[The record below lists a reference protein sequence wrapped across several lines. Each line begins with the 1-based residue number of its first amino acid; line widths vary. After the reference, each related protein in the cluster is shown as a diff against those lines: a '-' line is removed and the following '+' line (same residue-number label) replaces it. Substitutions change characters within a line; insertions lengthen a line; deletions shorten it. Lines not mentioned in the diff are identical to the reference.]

1 MGGERSQFRRDL
13 TNVPNLI
20 SLFRIA
26 GVGVAAVLLFTD
38 HVAVA
43 LALGLVTGFT
53 DYLDGYFARK
63 LNQVTQLGTLLDS
76 LADIIAALICMTVA
90 VYTHLWP
97 PYLLI
102 LWGVRDMGVLAMRNS
117 AAQQGFTIPTSLLG
131 KVAMNFTGYSYM
143 MLGLDIV
150 RPLPDVVW
158 FTDGAH
164 YLALFAIHAGVAL
177 QWVAGGLYLR
187 DYAARYR
194 STL

>member
-13 TNVPNLI
+13 TLVPNLI
-20 SLFRIA
+20 SLFRIV
-26 GVGVAAVLLFTD
+26 GVGVAAAFLLTGY
-38 HVAVA
+38 VKTA

-63 LNQVTQLGTLLDS
+63 LNQVTELGTLLDS
-76 LADIIAALICMTVA
+76 LADIIAALICLTVG
-90 VYTHLWP
+90 VYTYLWP

-143 MLGLDIV
+143 LLGVDVV
-150 RPLPDVVW
+150 RPLPDVAW
-158 FTDGAH
+158 FTDGTH
-164 YLALFAIHAGVAL
+164 YLALFAIHAGIAL